1 MSIVWM
7 GEKVRTRR
15 TWRSLDEVRSQGA
28 EVRIGK
34 KGVTEELK
42 SEIARHLKDH
52 GLVKVKILD
61 KTLDREEVARKVA
74 GEVGEN
80 L

>member
-1 MSIVWM
+1 VW
-7 GEKVRTRR
+7 
-15 TWRSLDEVRSQGA
+15 
-28 EVRIGK
+28 IGK

-74 GEVGEN
+74 GEVGGE
-80 L
+80 LIEVRGRTFILKSVDKD

>member
-1 MSIVWM
+1 
-7 GEKVRTRR
+7 
-15 TWRSLDEVRSQGA
+15 
-28 EVRIGK
+28 VRIGK

-74 GEVGEN
+74 GEVGGEHIEVRGRTFI
-80 L
+80 LKSVDKD